1 MDLADEEL
9 SLPKATIT
17 KLVNEMMPEDI
28 TCPKETRDLLSE
40 CCVEFIHLI
49 ASEANEIC
57 EKDTKKTIAGE
68 HVVSALE
75 SLGFE
80 DYVSEIKEVLS
91 EYQKQQKDREKRSS
105 RLEHS
110 ALSQEELLQY
120 QEELFRNS
128 RMRMAQGAEEAA
140 LAAQAQD
147 QTQNGQ
153 PSQSQNQEMNN
164 PMSIN
169 NINNNMNMSAPT
181 INNGLQQQQQSAMD
195 TETMVMAEGNTNL

>member
-1 MDLADEEL
+1 
-9 SLPKATIT
+9 
-17 KLVNEMMPEDI
+17 MMPEDI

-80 DYVSEIKEVLS
+80 DYVSEIKEVLN

-128 RMRMAQGAEEAA
+128 RMRMAQGVEEAA
-140 LAAQAQD
+140 LAAAQAQNP
-147 QTQNGQ
+147 QGSEANGIQQQSPTQAQ
-153 PSQSQNQEMNN
+153 PSQS
-164 PMSIN
+164 S
-169 NINNNMNMSAPT
+169 
-181 INNGLQQQQQSAMD
+181 SAMD
-195 TETMVMAEGNTNL
+195 METTVMAEGNTGLSNL

>member
-1 MDLADEEL
+1 
-9 SLPKATIT
+9 
-17 KLVNEMMPEDI
+17 MMPEDI

-68 HVVSALE
+68 HVVSALQ

-80 DYVSEIKEVLS
+80 DYVSEIKEVLN

-140 LAAQAQD
+140 LVAAQN
-147 QTQNGQ
+147 QN
-153 PSQSQNQEMNN
+153 PNMNN
-164 PMSIN
+164 
-169 NINNNMNMSAPT
+169 T
-181 INNGLQQQQQSAMD
+181 INNGIQEPPPSSSTME
-195 TETMVMAEGNTNL
+195 TETTVMAEGNTGHI

>member
-80 DYVSEIKEVLS
+80 DYVSEIKEVLN

-128 RMRMAQGAEEAA
+128 RMRMAQGVEETS
-140 LAAQAQD
+140 LAAAQ
-147 QTQNGQ
+147 N
-153 PSQSQNQEMNN
+153 QSQQT
-164 PMSIN
+164 SDGI
-169 NINNNMNMSAPT
+169 
-181 INNGLQQQQQSAMD
+181 QQQNQQSSQTPQSSSAMD
-195 TETMVMAEGNTNL
+195 TETTVMAEGNAGLSNL